1 MTAGWTRPVR
11 PPSANCAKSPDALSP
26 RAIIAGAGIGGLAA
40 AIALL
45 QAGFR
50 VAIYE
55 KASTLEEFGAGVQL
69 TPNATRILSRLG
81 VLDRVLR
88 FASPPRS
95 VLVLRGS
102 DNFELTR
109 MPLDDAERRWG
120 AAYLVIHRADLQRA
134 LVEAVSGQPGVELSL
149 GSTVLDF
156 TDKGRRVSLVW
167 TNGLTDA
174 RDEADLL
181 IGADGLRSRV
191 RDRLGFGAQDQ
202 AEFAGRVA
210 HRAIVNADA
219 PGLQWKRRN
228 DIVLRLGRDAHFV
241 QYPLRGGSIIN
252 LVATIASTTP
262 GGGADHQGDGA
273 ARQSILESAFKRW
286 SKEARSLISAPIQWR
301 AWPLYYRPPI
311 PSFSVG
317 RVALV
322 GDAAHP
328 MVPFLAQ
335 GAAQAIEDAAALAR
349 SFAQVQEI
357 SAAVSL
363 YSHDRVARAAR
374 VQREALKLGHIYHL
388 SGPLAFARD
397 LTMRALGSRRLA
409 ERYDWLYGA

>member
-1 MTAGWTRPVR
+1 
-11 PPSANCAKSPDALSP
+11 
-26 RAIIAGAGIGGLAA
+26 
-40 AIALL
+40 
-45 QAGFR
+45 
-50 VAIYE
+50 
-55 KASTLEEFGAGVQL
+55 
-69 TPNATRILSRLG
+69 
-81 VLDRVLR
+81 
-88 FASPPRS
+88 
-95 VLVLRGS
+95 
-102 DNFELTR
+102 

-134 LVEAVSGQPGVELSL
+134 LVEAVHGQTGVELSL

-156 TDKGRRVSLVW
+156 TDQGGRLSLVW
-167 TNGLTDA
+167 TNGLGQA
-174 RDEADLL
+174 HDEADLL

-191 RDRLGFGAQDQ
+191 RDRLDFGSQDK
-202 AEFAGRVA
+202 AEFAGRIA
-210 HRAIVNADA
+210 YRAIANADV
-219 PGLQWKRRN
+219 PGLQWMRRN
-228 DIVLRLGRDAHFV
+228 DIILRLGRDAHFV

-252 LVATIASTTP
+252 LVATIASTAP
-262 GGGADHQGDGA
+262 GGGDHQGDGA
-273 ARQSILESAFKRW
+273 AKQSMLESAFRGW
-286 SKEARSLISAPIQWR
+286 SKESRSLISAPIQWR
-301 AWPLYYRPPI
+301 AWPLYCRPPI
-311 PSFSVG
+311 PSFSLG

-335 GAAQAIEDAAALAR
+335 GAAQAIEDAGALAR
-349 SFAQVQEI
+349 SLAKVDDI

-388 SGPLAFARD
+388 NGPLAFARD